1 MYSMNLRSILLA
13 TVLASAGIAAA
24 HEFEV
29 GDLRIGHPYA
39 RPTIAN
45 LRTGAAYLTL
55 ENKGKSAD
63 KLIGISS
70 PVAQS
75 VEMHTMSMENGV
87 MKMREVS
94 SIELKPGE
102 KVTMQPGDSYHLM
115 LMGLTQ
121 QLKAGDKFPMTLTF
135 EKAGKKEVGVWVEG
149 KLGETAHQH

>member
-1 MYSMNLRSILLA
+1 MNLRSILFVA
-13 TVLASAGIAAA
+13 ALASASLATA
-24 HEFEV
+24 HEFEA
-29 GDLRIGHPYA
+29 GNLHIDHPYA

-45 LRTGAAYLTL
+45 MRSGAAYFTL

-63 KLIGISS
+63 KLVGISS

-87 MKMREVS
+87 MKMREVP

-102 KVTMQPGDSYHLM
+102 KVMMQPGDGYHLM

-121 QLKAGDKFPMTLTF
+121 PLKAGDKFPMTLNF
-135 EKAGKKEVGVWVEG
+135 EKAGKKEVSVWVEN
-149 KLGETAHQH
+149 KPGESTHQH

>member
-1 MYSMNLRSILLA
+1 MNLHSLLFVA
-13 TVLASAGIAAA
+13 ALTSASLANA
-24 HEFEV
+24 HEFEA
-29 GDLRIGHPYA
+29 GDLRIDHPYA

-45 LRTGAAYLTL
+45 LRTSTAYLTL

-63 KLIGISS
+63 KLISLSS

-87 MKMREVS
+87 MKMREVP

-102 KVTMQPGDSYHLM
+102 KVTMRPGDGYHLM

-121 QLKAGDKFPMTLTF
+121 PLKAGNKFPMTLSF
-135 EKAGKKEVGVWVEG
+135 EKAGKKEISVWVEN
-149 KLGETAHQH
+149 KPGETTHQH